1 MESHPRQTKQWH
13 YTKLE
18 NKGFFSVLF
27 HNQSFALLYCK
38 VAVYP
43 GPLFKILS
51 AFLIVARVN
60 NELLFFAKRARF

>member
-1 MESHPRQTKQWH
+1 MLVGTDETMALYEASWRTKD
-13 YTKLE
+13 
-18 NKGFFSVLF
+18 FFSVLF

-60 NELLFFAKRARF
+60 NEL